1 MTACLWITG
10 QFDAAAGVEL
20 PELDEPDDDDEDPDD
35 EDDFESLEELD
46 EPLDESEDPLD
57 VDGALSLLLEELA
70 ALVDL
75 EASRLSL
82 R

>member
-1 MTACLWITG
+1 MTARLWITG

-20 PELDEPDDDDEDPDD
+20 PELDEPDDEDPDDD
-35 EDDFESLEELD
+35 EDDFESLEEPD
-46 EPLDESEDPLD
+46 EPPESEDPLD

-70 ALVDL
+70 VLLDF